1 MGTDGVVE
9 PVLGEAEADVDVD
22 VLGSDLRVRG
32 YSGLASSS
40 SFIIERE
47 SGARAGDGD
56 GRRGLTGSPS
66 MLLTSSTFTFNGDL
80 DRGSSSVIE
89 DVEASGEGYSCS
101 DLRVIVR
108 NLDMGL
114 MKDSAEDNEQGRALV
129 GLGNKRGYPLLVGA
143 FNITTRPVSATT
155 VSRRTAR
162 SLGQPTCK
170 STLRDKQGSLALKQ
184 LPQSTLSPEQ
194 VFPIVHARDR
204 LCG

>member
-22 VLGSDLRVRG
+22 VLGSDLKVRG

-40 SFIIERE
+40 PFVIERE
-47 SGARAGDGD
+47 SGVGTGD

-89 DVEASGEGYSCS
+89 DVEASGEGYSFS
-101 DLRVIVR
+101 DLIAIVR

-114 MKDSAEDNEQGRALV
+114 KDSAEDNEQGRALV
-129 GLGNKRGYPLLVGA
+129 GLGNKRGCPPL
-143 FNITTRPVSATT
+143 S
-155 VSRRTAR
+155 R
-162 SLGQPTCK
+162 SL
-170 STLRDKQGSLALKQ
+170 
-184 LPQSTLSPEQ
+184 
-194 VFPIVHARDR
+194 
-204 LCG
+204 

>member
-40 SFIIERE
+40 PFVIERE
-47 SGARAGDGD
+47 SGVGTGD

-89 DVEASGEGYSCS
+89 DVEASGEGYSFS
-101 DLRVIVR
+101 DLIAIVR

-114 MKDSAEDNEQGRALV
+114 KDSAEDNEQGRALV
-129 GLGNKRGYPLLVGA
+129 GLGNKRGYPL
-143 FNITTRPVSATT
+143 
-155 VSRRTAR
+155 
-162 SLGQPTCK
+162 
-170 STLRDKQGSLALKQ
+170 
-184 LPQSTLSPEQ
+184 
-194 VFPIVHARDR
+194 
-204 LCG
+204 

>member
-80 DRGSSSVIE
+80 DRGSSRVIE
-89 DVEASGEGYSCS
+89 DVEASGEGYSFS
-101 DLRVIVR
+101 DLIAIVR

-114 MKDSAEDNEQGRALV
+114 KDSAEDNEQGRALV
-129 GLGNKRGYPLLVGA
+129 GLGNKRGCPPL
-143 FNITTRPVSATT
+143 S
-155 VSRRTAR
+155 R
-162 SLGQPTCK
+162 SL
-170 STLRDKQGSLALKQ
+170 
-184 LPQSTLSPEQ
+184 
-194 VFPIVHARDR
+194 
-204 LCG
+204 

>member
-32 YSGLASSS
+32 YSGLASSPP
-40 SFIIERE
+40 FVIERE
-47 SGARAGDGD
+47 SGVRAGGD

-66 MLLTSSTFTFNGDL
+66 MLLTPTPSTFTFNGDL
-80 DRGSSSVIE
+80 DRGSSRVIE

-114 MKDSAEDNEQGRALV
+114 KDSAEDNEQGRALV
-129 GLGNKRGYPLLVGA
+129 GLGNKRGCPPL
-143 FNITTRPVSATT
+143 S
-155 VSRRTAR
+155 R
-162 SLGQPTCK
+162 SL
-170 STLRDKQGSLALKQ
+170 
-184 LPQSTLSPEQ
+184 
-194 VFPIVHARDR
+194 
-204 LCG
+204 

>member
-1 MGTDGVVE
+1 MRGGGFVVVVVVGTDGVVE

-40 SFIIERE
+40 PFVIERE
-47 SGARAGDGD
+47 SGVGTGD

-89 DVEASGEGYSCS
+89 DVEASGEGYSFS
-101 DLRVIVR
+101 DLIAIVR

-114 MKDSAEDNEQGRALV
+114 KDSAEDNEQGRALV
-129 GLGNKRGYPLLVGA
+129 GLGNKRGYPL
-143 FNITTRPVSATT
+143 
-155 VSRRTAR
+155 
-162 SLGQPTCK
+162 
-170 STLRDKQGSLALKQ
+170 
-184 LPQSTLSPEQ
+184 
-194 VFPIVHARDR
+194 
-204 LCG
+204 

>member
-1 MGTDGVVE
+1 MRGGGFVVVVVVGTDGVVE

-66 MLLTSSTFTFNGDL
+66 MLLTPTPSTFTFNGDL

-89 DVEASGEGYSCS
+89 DVEASGEGYSFS
-101 DLRVIVR
+101 DLIAIVR

-114 MKDSAEDNEQGRALV
+114 KDSAEDNEQGRALV
-129 GLGNKRGYPLLVGA
+129 GLGNKRGYPL
-143 FNITTRPVSATT
+143 
-155 VSRRTAR
+155 
-162 SLGQPTCK
+162 
-170 STLRDKQGSLALKQ
+170 
-184 LPQSTLSPEQ
+184 
-194 VFPIVHARDR
+194 
-204 LCG
+204 